1 MPVNNINND
10 NNENERIDSYKVFE
24 ARLRDNKGLNSEYI
38 DNIKDTEERE
48 AHRKISTRQV
58 EPPHRIIP
66 LVDELMRLQG
76 GRIQMTAQGPMPQ
89 WNDHAKKARIEELAR
104 SIIEEQYGRLLRSM
118 NAEMDIQLV
127 DMDELQDMK
136 GGDEM
141 EDSSPEPQPN
151 MEEEELNDED
161 LANDIYKRKLVNVIT
176 QGSAKNTHRLIHL
189 HRDSIENL
197 DPDLF
202 DTMDKLI
209 KAQETAE
216 WTFPEN
222 DDNGKMIRQF
232 MNGYTKVEFGDDE
245 DEDGNDQEEIDENL
259 EDVDMEALLNG
270 DEDEME
276 NLEEQME
283 DYSGTIKITA
293 RAIDLTVLLHESV
306 KGIYEILGAPSIPE
320 NDEERANNIMINTD
334 TLQDEFEDLRY
345 GPKIR
350 EDLLTFVNSNDKVN
364 QVEDGFEW
372 IWNRMASTDSETFL
386 ELFLDILINK
396 TGMAENWLD
405 QTLNELIE
413 SDEELRRQQYAWDE
427 ENNDR
432 EEWKGEESDQSVVDE
447 DEDEEDLMSQLGL
460 DDDDDDSK
468 DSDNS
473 GEVDYSTYN
482 KRDLEELLN
491 QAIDDGNFPLAAEI
505 GKHM

>member
-1 MPVNNINND
+1 M
-10 NNENERIDSYKVFE
+10 
-24 ARLRDNKGLNSEYI
+24 
-38 DNIKDTEERE
+38 
-48 AHRKISTRQV
+48 
-58 EPPHRIIP
+58 P

-76 GRIQMTAQGPMPQ
+76 GSINMTAQGPMPV
-89 WNDHAKKARIEELAR
+89 WNDREKKSRIEELAR
-104 SIIEEQYGRLLRSM
+104 TIIEEQYGRLLRSM
-118 NAEMDIQLV
+118 NAEMDIALV

-136 GGDEM
+136 GDEGGM
-141 EDSSPEPQPN
+141 EDDSPQPN
-151 MEEEELNDED
+151 IEEEELEDED

-189 HRDSIENL
+189 HRTSIDGL

-202 DTMDKLI
+202 EIMDKLI
-209 KAQETAE
+209 KAQETVE

-232 MNGYTKVEFGDDE
+232 MNGYTKVEFGDEDEDE
-245 DEDGNDQEEIDENL
+245 DEDGQEEELEENL
-259 EDVDMEALLNG
+259 EEVDMEALLNG

-350 EDLLTFVNSNDKVN
+350 EDLLSFVNSNNKIN
-364 QVEDGFEW
+364 QVDDGFEW
-372 IWNRMASTDSETFL
+372 VWNKMASTDSETFL
-386 ELFLDILINK
+386 ELFLDILVNK

-405 QTLNELIE
+405 QTLNDLIE
-413 SDEELRRQQYAWDE
+413 SDEELSRQQYEWDE

-432 EEWKGEESDQSVVDE
+432 EEWRGEEDQSNVVD
-447 DEDEEDLMSQLGL
+447 DEPEEDLMSQLGL
-460 DDDDDDSK
+460 DDDSDK
-468 DSDNS
+468 DSDGS
-473 GEVDYSTYN
+473 EDYSTYSQRELN
-482 KRDLEELLN
+482 DLLN
-491 QAIDDGNFPLAAEI
+491 QAIDSGNFPLASEI
-505 GKHM
+505 GKHIK